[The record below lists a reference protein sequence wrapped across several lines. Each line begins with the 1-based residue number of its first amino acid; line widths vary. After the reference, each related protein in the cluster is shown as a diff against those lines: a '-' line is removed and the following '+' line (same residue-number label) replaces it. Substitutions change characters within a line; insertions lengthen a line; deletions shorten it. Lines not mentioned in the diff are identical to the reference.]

1 MDVHLKKK
9 YIQSKAQALGTLAMT
24 LFSIYPMWLFGYKI

>member
-1 MDVHLKKK
+1 MDVHLKNK
-9 YIQSKAQALGTLAMT
+9 YIESKGLGLGTPAMA